1 MRTWTRH
8 IAPAL
13 LAVFGGLGPGF
24 VHAQQQEPADLRD
37 DIVVKEPPRL
47 ARSDTPNVAMPSLPG
62 YRTDM
67 TELSYRRWASAGRAS
82 VGIGVGTITLTD
94 RAMGGGVGGVG
105 GGVPLRDAAP
115 VAVASGSVL
124 MLGLHYRATETSSVY
139 ADASRVSGLGLNGDD
154 QVVGKVGMEFKAA
167 RSQWNVAYGGLG
179 FRMAGDAR
187 MTVKLRR
194 GGIGLFMR
202 SAF

>member
-1 MRTWTRH
+1 MCVTPRH
-8 IAPAL
+8 IAPTLVAL
-13 LAVFGGLGPGF
+13 CGGFLF
-24 VHAQQQEPADLRD
+24 AAMAHAQQDPVDSRD
-37 DIVVKEPPRL
+37 EVVVKELPRL
-47 ARSDTPNVAMPSLPG
+47 TRLDMPNLPVQSQPG
-62 YRTDM
+62 SRTDM

-82 VGIGVGTITLTD
+82 VGLGFGSITLTE
-94 RAMGGGVGGVG
+94 RAIGT
-105 GGVPLRDAAP
+105 PLRDTAP
-115 VAVASGSVL
+115 TAVASGSVM
-124 MLGLHYRATETSSVY
+124 MLGLHYRASETSSFY
-139 ADASRVSGLGLNGDD
+139 ADASRVSGLGLNSDD

-194 GGIGLFMR
+194 GGVGLFMR

>member
-1 MRTWTRH
+1 MRTLPRH
-8 IAPAL
+8 IAPIVMAL
-13 LAVFGGLGPGF
+13 CGGLGLGA
-24 VHAQQQEPADLRD
+24 AQAQQEPVDARD
-37 DIVVKEPPRL
+37 DIVVREPARL
-47 ARSDTPNVAMPSLPG
+47 TRTDTPNVSLQSLPG

-67 TELSYRRWASAGRAS
+67 TELSYRRWASSGRAS
-82 VGIGVGTITLTD
+82 VGVGVGTVTLTD

-105 GGVPLRDAAP
+105 ALRDAPP
-115 VAVASGSVL
+115 VGVASGSVL
-124 MLGLHYRATETSSVY
+124 MLGLHYRATESSSVY

-167 RSQWNVAYGGLG
+167 RSQWGLAYGGLG

-194 GGIGLFMR
+194 GGVGLFMR